1 MDSVKTSWSKGLLE
15 QERPAL
21 INLVYV
27 PYIYIYIY
35 IYTHTYIYTNIN
47 SRPEEE
53 LKNLKHC
60 PFAQIWGRE
69 PIQILAELTQDMQQ
83 VTMATEND
91 LIKC

>member
-27 PYIYIYIY
+27 PYIY